1 MAEIISI
8 ANQKGGVGKTTT
20 SMNLAVALAVLNFET
35 LLIDFDP
42 QSNASSG
49 LGVNLGE
56 EDNNVYDVLCGNC
69 EPEEAI
75 YRSSIEWLDI
85 MPTDRNLAAAE
96 IELADQED
104 REFFLKKSIEKIKG
118 MYKFIIIDCPPSLG
132 LLSLN
137 ALCASDSV
145 ITPVQCEYYSMEG
158 LAYFISTAS
167 KINENLNSS
176 LKVDGGLITMF
187 DSRINLANQ
196 VREEINNFYGDKM
209 YKTVIP
215 RNVSLAEAPSF
226 GQPIFM
232 YDHASRGARAYK
244 DFALEFLSRRGLD
257 VKPYKK
263 AVINLGS
270 GSGFKDD
277 SSWGRDFFVR
287 IQKMFRGKKR

>member
-42 QSNASSG
+42 QSNTTSG
-49 LGVNLGE
+49 LGVETSGNG
-56 EDNNVYDVLCGNC
+56 NNVYDVLCGNC
-69 EPEEAI
+69 KASEAI
-75 YRSSIEWLDI
+75 YRSSVEWLDV
-85 MPTDRNLAAAE
+85 MPTSRNLAGAE
-96 IELADQED
+96 IELVDQDE
-104 REFFLKKSIEKIKG
+104 REFFLKKAIEEIKD
-118 MYKFIIIDCPPSLG
+118 MYRFIIIDCPPSLG

-137 ALCASDSV
+137 ALNASDSV

-158 LAYFISTAS
+158 LAYFINTVS
-167 KINENLNSS
+167 KINEYMNPD

-196 VREEINNFYGDKM
+196 VREEISRFYGDKM

-226 GQPIFM
+226 GQSIFM
-232 YDHASRGARAYK
+232 YDHASRGAKAYK

-257 VKPYKK
+257 IKPYKK

-270 GSGFKDD
+270 GSGYKGEN
-277 SSWGRDFFVR
+277 SWGKEFFVKIHKIFKNR
-287 IQKMFRGKKR
+287 KK